1 MNAKKHPYHIVDPSP
16 WPIATAFILL
26 FVVLSTL
33 AVIKEVTLGLLFL
46 AISTFSLI
54 AIVCLWWRDVI
65 KEALI
70 EKQHTPTVRTSIRIG
85 FMLFIISEV
94 MFFGAFFG
102 SIFKNKFLPV
112 KGLNG
117 YWADKIVS
125 WIPSSFYEIDP
136 WNIPFTN
143 TLILLLSGTSLAWA
157 QHGLDEKNKPSL
169 LQGLKYTIILG
180 LSFTCLQIFEYI
192 HAPFKLTEGVFT
204 SDFYLITGFHGA
216 HVIIGTIF
224 LTVCY
229 FRALAGHFDE
239 GNSHLAF
246 EFASWYW
253 HFVDIVW
260 LFLFVF
266 LYLFS

>member
-1 MNAKKHPYHIVDPSP
+1 MLEKKHPYHIVDPSP

-26 FVVLSTL
+26 FVALSAL
-33 AVIKEVTLGLLFL
+33 AVIREVAFGLLFL
-46 AISTFSLI
+46 VISTL
-54 AIVCLWWRDVI
+54 ALVTIVCLWWRDVI

-70 EKQHTPTVRTSIRIG
+70 QKQHTDAVRSSIRIG
-85 FMLFIISEV
+85 FLLFIISEV

-117 YWADKIVS
+117 YWAEKIVN
-125 WIPSSFYEIDP
+125 WIPESFHEIDP

-157 QHGLDEKNKPSL
+157 KYELEAKNKPAL
-169 LQGLKYTIILG
+169 LQALKYTIILG
-180 LSFTCLQIFEYI
+180 VSFTCLQILEYV
-192 HAPFKLTEGVFT
+192 HAPFKLIDGVFT
-204 SDFYLITGFHGA
+204 SDFYLVTGFHGA
-216 HVIIGTIF
+216 HVVIGTIF

-229 FRALAGHFDE
+229 FRARAGHFDE

-246 EFASWYW
+246 EFASLYW